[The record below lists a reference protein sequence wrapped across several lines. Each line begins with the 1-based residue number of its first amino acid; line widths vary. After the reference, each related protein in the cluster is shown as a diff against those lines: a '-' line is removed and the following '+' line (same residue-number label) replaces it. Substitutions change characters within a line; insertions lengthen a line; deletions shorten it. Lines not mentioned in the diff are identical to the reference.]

1 MKKLPKNIFNMY
13 VNLNDDKDS
22 LNEKFTKYQ
31 KFRNKKFKIN
41 ILFHPYDI
49 IKSPNETLELINKL
63 SLEYNVNPTNCLFS
77 IATDGLISEKALERF
92 EQFDFLI
99 NKKYKNNLLILDSEN
114 FFDLKTVRR
123 VSNEFYEFGK
133 ICHLKR
139 LTPLEA
145 LLWCYITATKRSYNA
160 ESEDEGSGMSR
171 SIYGVLSSN
180 RIVCVGYV
188 NLIIN
193 YLTAYYKNYTNSIL
207 TFNNRTKSKTKKGL
221 AGHRSLVIYIKDP
234 KYNVDGYYL
243 LDPTK
248 DNAGNGNNIWLNYFL
263 ISLPDLQYST
273 AQYLD
278 YKAGKISVPHPTTY
292 PNALDLGYLP
302 TYIYDRDDIS
312 LSQSGLSFRSNASF
326 EMFLEKNKRIN
337 PKFETLLELIDN
349 TTPPT
354 LKTINAIESFLHE
367 NSEPI
372 TYLTLQ
378 SLGYNTMAKVS
389 NKNKDKSKLWAL
401 AQDIMRYNTQRS
413 KWTFIPTPNVK
424 NAFFNQYL
432 SEQTAQDD
440 STPTC

>member
-1 MKKLPKNIFNMY
+1 MKTLPKNIFNMY
-13 VNLNDDKDS
+13 VNLNDDTNS
-22 LNEKFTKYQ
+22 LNKKFTKYQ

-41 ILFHPYDI
+41 ILFHPYNV

-77 IATDGLISEKALERF
+77 IATEGLISEKTLEKF
-92 EQFDFLI
+92 EQFDFLL
-99 NKKYKNNLLILDSEN
+99 NKKYKNNILILDNTN

-160 ESEDEGSGMSR
+160 ESEDEGLGMSR
-171 SIYGVLSSN
+171 SIYGVLTSN

-193 YLTAYYKNYTNSIL
+193 YLTAYYENYANTIL
-207 TFNNRTKSKTKKGL
+207 TFSNRTKSNTNNIIE
-221 AGHRSLVIYIKDP
+221 GHRSLMVYIKDS
-234 KYNVDGYYL
+234 KYGIDGYYL
-243 LDPTK
+243 LDPTR
-248 DNAGNGNNIWLNYFL
+248 DNAKHGRGIMLADFL
-263 ISLPDLQYST
+263 ISLPDLQYTT

-278 YKAGKISVPHPTTY
+278 HKFAKITAPQPKTY
-292 PNALDLGYLP
+292 PKSIAFGCLP
-302 TYIYDRDDIS
+302 TYIYDREDIS
-312 LSQSGLSFRSNASF
+312 LSQSGLSFCGDASF
-326 EMFLEKNKRIN
+326 KMFLERNNRIN
-337 PKFETLLELIDN
+337 PKFETLLELIDG
-349 TTPPT
+349 TIPPT
-354 LKTINAIESFLHE
+354 AETINEIYGFLQE

-372 TYLTLQ
+372 TYLNLQ
-378 SLGYNTMAKVS
+378 SLVYNTMLKIY
-389 NKNKDKSKLWAL
+389 NKDINKSELWKFTQAIMRYSTKKSKLEFVP
-401 AQDIMRYNTQRS
+401 S
-413 KWTFIPTPNVK
+413 SNVK